1 MSYVV
6 LLLLLSSFLSFV
18 LYVEICIFLEEVTD
32 VQLNENYGKLYTYME
47 KINLS
52 TLYV

>member
-18 LYVEICIFLEEVTD
+18 LYVEICIFLEVVTD
-32 VQLNENYGKLYTYME
+32 V
-47 KINLS
+47 
-52 TLYV
+52 